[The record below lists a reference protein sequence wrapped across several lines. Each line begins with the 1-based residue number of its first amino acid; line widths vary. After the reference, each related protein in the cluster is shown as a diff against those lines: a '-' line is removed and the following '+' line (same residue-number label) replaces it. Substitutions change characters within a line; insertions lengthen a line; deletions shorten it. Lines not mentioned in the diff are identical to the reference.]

1 LNEEQRE
8 RLCVN
13 TIRTLS
19 VDAVQRANI
28 GHPGL
33 PMGAAAMAHV
43 LWTRFLNHHPQNP
56 AWANRDRFVLSAGHG
71 SMLLY
76 SLLYLTGYELGLD
89 ELKAF
94 RQWGSRTPGH
104 PEYGVVPG
112 VETTTGPL
120 GQGAA
125 NAVGMALAAK
135 HLAARFNRPGY
146 PIVDHEVFALVSDG
160 DLMEGLS
167 HETASLA
174 GHLRLDNLI
183 WLYDDNHITIEGG
196 TELAFSEDVLER
208 FRAYG
213 WHTQRV
219 AEGNDLEA
227 IATALET
234 AKAQRAGPA
243 LIAIR
248 THIGYGSPHKQD
260 SAAAH
265 GAPLGED
272 EVRLTKQNL
281 GWPSLEPFFV
291 PQEVVDFYRAAAEKG
306 AQREATWDELFQRY
320 QREHPAL
327 AEQFLAA
334 LSGELP
340 SGWESALPTFGPDD
354 KPVAT
359 RKASGTVLNAVAPAL
374 PTLLGGSADLAGSNL
389 TWIEGCDAVA
399 AGQYGGRNLHFGVRE
414 HAMGGVLNGMALH
427 GGLIPYGGTFLVFSD
442 YMRPAMR
449 LAAMMGQRVI
459 YVLTHDSI
467 GVGEDGPTHQPVEHL
482 AALRAIPQLVVV
494 RPADAAETAA
504 AWKVALERRDGPTAL
519 VLTRQAVPP
528 LQREDLDALSGV
540 ARGAY
545 VVADAPGGKPDI
557 VLIGTGSEVQL
568 VCQARQQLVSE
579 GVAARA
585 ISMPSWE
592 LFEAQPQAY
601 RENVLPPEVRHSIS
615 VEAGVSQGWERYVG
629 SQGVVI
635 GLDHFGASA
644 PGSVVMERFGFTVE
658 HVVARARVLLG

>member
-1 LNEEQRE
+1 LNEDQRE
-8 RLCVN
+8 QLCVN

-76 SLLYLTGYELGLD
+76 SLLYLAGYELALD
-89 ELKAF
+89 DLKAF

-146 PIVDHEVFALVSDG
+146 PVVDHEVFALVSDG

-167 HETASLA
+167 HEAASLA
-174 GHLRLDNLI
+174 GHLRLDNLV
-183 WLYDDNHITIEGG
+183 WLYDDNHITIEGD

-208 FRAYG
+208 FEAYG

-234 AKAQRAGPA
+234 AKAQRSGPA

-265 GAPLGED
+265 GAPLGEE

-291 PQEVVDFYRAAAEKG
+291 PQEVLDFYRTATERG
-306 AQREATWDELFQRY
+306 AQLNATWDEMFQRY
-320 QREHPAL
+320 QHDHPAL
-327 AEQFLAA
+327 ARQFLAA

-340 SGWESALPTFGPDD
+340 SGWESVLPTFAPDD

-359 RKASGTVLNAVAPAL
+359 RKASGIVLNAVAPAL

-389 TWIEGCDAVA
+389 TWLEGCNAVA
-399 AGQYGGRNLHFGVRE
+399 AGQYSGRNLHFGVRE

-449 LAAMMGQRVI
+449 LAAMMEQRVI

-528 LQREDLDALSGV
+528 LQREGLDALNGV

-568 VCQARQQLVSE
+568 VCQARQQLLKE

-601 RENVLPPEVRHSIS
+601 RGAVLPPEVPLRVS
-615 VEAGVSQGWERYVG
+615 VEAGVSQGWQRYVG
-629 SQGVVI
+629 LQGVVI

-644 PGSVVMERFGFTVE
+644 PGDVVMERFGFTVE
-658 HVVARARVLLG
+658 HVVARARTLLG

>member
-1 LNEEQRE
+1 MNEEQRE

-167 HETASLA
+167 HEAASLA

-334 LSGELP
+334 LSTELP